1 LRELAPHPSP
11 LPDGEREGVGGTFDK
26 VILETQHQ
34 EVIVMQTL
42 TGKLRW
48 YPGDALVEIRR
59 EDLEKIADQC
69 GVNITLNEVKGKD
82 LFSEGEMVL
91 EETGNKPLEEVT
103 QTVVTISAP
112 TEHAF
117 RECLLRI
124 IGKYRAPRTV
134 YSTWGSDERAK
145 EIFGE
150 VADAW
155 DGWF

>member
-1 LRELAPHPSP
+1 VNISRQISP
-11 LPDGEREGVGGTFDK
+11 D
-26 VILETQHQ
+26 Q

-48 YPGDALVEIRR
+48 YPGDALVEIKR
-59 EDLEKIADQC
+59 EDLEKIAHQC
-69 GVNITLNEVKGKD
+69 GGDITLNEVKGKD
-82 LFSEGEMVL
+82 LFTEGKMVL
-91 EETGNKPLEEVT
+91 EETGNKPLEEAT

-124 IGKYRAPRTV
+124 IDRYRAPRTV

-145 EIFGE
+145 EIFAE
-150 VADAW
+150 LADKW
-155 DGWF
+155 DGWL

>member
-1 LRELAPHPSP
+1 
-11 LPDGEREGVGGTFDK
+11 
-26 VILETQHQ
+26 
-34 EVIVMQTL
+34 MQTL

-48 YPGDALVEIRR
+48 YPGDALVVIRR

-69 GVNITLNEVKGKD
+69 GVNITLNGVKGKD

-124 IGKYRAPRTV
+124 IDKYRAPRTV

-145 EIFGE
+145 EIFE
-150 VADAW
+150 ELANAW